1 MAEYTLLN
9 AREERISAD
18 KLAKYRGSARV
29 SIEHLEFPHPCRQI
43 DTKVIKRLIRD
54 FEGEGCIK
62 ETNRI
67 PAIIDDSTL
76 YAGLKKLAMSAES
89 FKTVSNSA
97 PPWLDLQPDMK
108 VECLHG
114 QHRILAAQQFLAA
127 SKRWWIVDFY
137 STGKYI

>member
-29 SIEHLEFPHPCRQI
+29 SIEHLEFPYPCRQI

-54 FEGEGCIK
+54 FEGKGCIK

-67 PAIIDDSTL
+67 PAIIDDLTL
-76 YAGLKKLAMSAES
+76 YTGLKKLTMSAES

-97 PPWLDLQPDMK
+97 LLWLDL
-108 VECLHG
+108 
-114 QHRILAAQQFLAA
+114 
-127 SKRWWIVDFY
+127 
-137 STGKYI
+137 